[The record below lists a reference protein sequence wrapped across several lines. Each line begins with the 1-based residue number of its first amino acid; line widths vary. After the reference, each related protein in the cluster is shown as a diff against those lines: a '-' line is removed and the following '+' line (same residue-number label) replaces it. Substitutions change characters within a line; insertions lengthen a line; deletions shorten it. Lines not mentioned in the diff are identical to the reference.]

1 MFDSQGTAA
10 AWHAP
15 RNLRGTTGKEIVM
28 LYWAFMFLVLA
39 VIAGA
44 LGVSGVAGAA
54 VDIAWILFV
63 VGLIAAVIFGLLGRR
78 AVP

>member
-1 MFDSQGTAA
+1 VRRQPGTLLATFAA
-10 AWHAP
+10 RP
-15 RNLRGTTGKEIVM
+15 VKEIVM
-28 LYWAFMFLVLA
+28 LYWASMFLVLA
-39 VIAGA
+39 VMAGA